1 MPRSGGEVADGGGV
15 QAGHDQRAV
24 VLPGDG
30 PAPLCDQLSQL
41 GGPRGA
47 EQYVP
52 AGAGLDQLRRG
63 HVGEQP
69 AAADDDQ
76 VVGGLRHLA
85 HQVAGDQ
92 DGAAVGGQLPEEPAD
107 PVDALRVQAV
117 DRLVEHQHRRVA
129 EQRGGDAEP
138 LLHAE
143 RETADPA
150 PGHRFEPG
158 QPQHLGDALL
168 GYAVGLRDRPQVRP
182 AGPAG
187 VQGGRVE
194 QRADLAQR
202 PDQPGVAAAADQG
215 PAGGRRGESEN
226 DPHRGGLARAVRAEE
241 AGHPPRADGEA
252 QVVDRGD
259 RAEALAD
266 PLHLDHAGR

>member
-1 MPRSGGEVADGGGV
+1 MPCRGGEVADGGGV
-15 QAGHDQRAV
+15 QAGHGQRAV
-24 VLPGDG
+24 VVRGDG

-41 GGPRGA
+41 GRPRRA
-47 EQYVP
+47 DQHVA
-52 AGAGLDQLRRG
+52 AGARLDQLLRG

-107 PVDALRVQAV
+107 PSDALRVQAV

-168 GYAVGLRDRPQVRP
+168 GYPVGLRDRPAGAPRRSGRRAGRSRRAASRP
-182 AGPAG
+182 
-187 VQGGRVE
+187 R
-194 QRADLAQR
+194 
-202 PDQPGVAAAADQG
+202 AAAGSARRS
-215 PAGGRRGESEN
+215 GGRRPGPGRRSA
-226 DPHRGGLARAVRAEE
+226 RLARE
-241 AGHPPRADGEA
+241 
-252 QVVDRGD
+252 
-259 RAEALAD
+259 
-266 PLHLDHAGR
+266 